1 MKILFISVSG
11 RLPSDGSRLISALL
25 KQDGHK
31 VLNVC
36 LARTEPDYS
45 EGEFEKLNH
54 LLESTELVLIAV
66 YSNYAYRA
74 EKLTAFIHNRFPGLL
89 VVWGGPHCISVPEY
103 SLKFA
108 DAICFS
114 EGEKCIL
121 ELVERLEKNIPYQ
134 NIHNMAFRVNG
145 ENIINHALPPY
156 EELDSLPYYDFSFD
170 DQYLLDIELTPL
182 DKSNII
188 DLFKQYPFYTPT
200 LYFLT
205 SRGCTQKCSFCNNI
219 RYTTLFGPHKI
230 RFYSTERIIRE
241 IRETLDKL
249 DFIKFIGIAD
259 DDFFAR
265 SLEKVEEFANLYKQE
280 INLPFGV
287 AVTPRSYSKDKLQ
300 VLVEHGLKAIN
311 IGVQSGSQ
319 KVLDDIYHRR
329 INLEKTRDIIH
340 EISEYNANA
349 GVITVVDFIIDN
361 PYETKEDI
369 MATFKFILD
378 MPPETKINL
387 FYLSFYPGTPIYDR
401 ALLDGLIEPYGDGNF
416 RSFSRSTLRYQVNYE
431 TLLVQALRLNRLN
444 PRLRRLPKIFFK
456 LLGTRPIR
464 TMANLLPDNL
474 ILIFS
479 DAMRLKKAP
488 WKIKDFH

>member
-31 VLNVC
+31 VLNVY

-45 EGEFEKLNH
+45 EVEFEKLNH
-54 LLESTELVLIAV
+54 LLESARLVLIAV

-74 EKLTAFIHNRFPGLL
+74 EKLTEFIHNRFPELL
-89 VVWGGPHCISVPEY
+89 VVWGGPHCVSVPEY

-108 DAICFS
+108 DAVCFS

-121 ELVERLEKNIPYQ
+121 ELVGRLEQNIPYH

-156 EELDSLPYYDFSFD
+156 QDLDSLPYYDFSFD
-170 DQYLLDIELTPL
+170 DQYLLDKKITPL

-188 DLFKQYPFYTPT
+188 DFFKQYPFYTPT

-219 RYTTLFGPHKI
+219 RYTSLFGPHRI
-230 RFYSTERIIRE
+230 RFYSTVRIISE
-241 IRETLDKL
+241 IRATLDNL

-265 SLEKVEEFANLYKQE
+265 PLAKIKEFAILYKQQ

-319 KVLDDIYHRR
+319 KVLDDIYNRR
-329 INLEKTRDIIH
+329 INLEKTKDIIH
-340 EISEYNANA
+340 EISEYNATW
-349 GVITVVDFIIDN
+349 GVLTVVDFIIDN

-369 MATFKFILD
+369 MATFKFILN
-378 MPPETKINL
+378 MPPEAKINL
-387 FYLSFYPGTPIYDR
+387 FYLSFNPGTPIYDR
-401 ALLDGLIEPYGDGNF
+401 ALQDGLIEPYGDSKF
-416 RSFSRSTLRYQVNYE
+416 RSFSRSTLRYQINYE
-431 TLLVQALRLNRLN
+431 TLLVQALRLCRLH
-444 PRLRRLPKIFFK
+444 PRLRRIPKILFK
-456 LLGTRPIR
+456 LMGSSPVRA
-464 TMANLLPDNL
+464 MANLLPDNL
-474 ILIFS
+474 ISIFS

-488 WKIKDFH
+488 WKI